1 VSLLVLWDVDHTLLD
16 AGGAG
21 IQLIRRAF
29 TEMFGRDFPHTPAL
43 AGRTDRA
50 IQLEVLA
57 RSGVADP
64 RAELPA
70 FQELVAGLAPQL
82 GGLVRE
88 NGRALPGAADALT
101 ALAALA
107 GGRGGLDHS
116 WPGRGGPDHGGPLVQ
131 SVLTGNMQATAAAK
145 LAAVDLDR
153 FLDLRVGAYGDA
165 HEIRADLVPLARARA
180 AAAYGGDFAGR
191 ATVLIGDTPLD
202 IEAAQLAGARSIAVA
217 TGGFSAAELAAAGAD
232 TVLPD
237 LTDTARVLAAITA
250 ERRDTLPS
258 GDV

>member
-1 VSLLVLWDVDHTLLD
+1 MLWDVDHTLLD

-50 IQLEVLA
+50 IQLEVLT
-57 RSGVADP
+57 RSGVPDP
-64 RAELPA
+64 QAELPA
-70 FQELVAGLAPQL
+70 FQRLVAGLAPQL

-88 NGRALPGAADALT
+88 SGRALPGATEALV
-101 ALAALA
+101 AVAALA
-107 GGRGGLDHS
+107 DGHGALDH
-116 WPGRGGPDHGGPLVQ
+116 RGPDHSGPENSGPENSGPLVQ

-145 LAAVDLDR
+145 LAALDLDR

-180 AAAYGGDFAGR
+180 AAAYGGDFTGQ

-202 IEAAQLAGARSIAVA
+202 IEAARLSGARSVGVA
-217 TGGFSAAELAAAGAD
+217 TGGFSAAELAAAGAGA
-232 TVLPD
+232 VLPD
-237 LTDTARVLAAITA
+237 LADTERVLGTIVPGS
-250 ERRDTLPS
+250 RR
-258 GDV
+258 

>member
-1 VSLLVLWDVDHTLLD
+1 MLWDVDHTLLD

-43 AGRTDRA
+43 GGRTDRA
-50 IQLEVLA
+50 IQLEVLTLA
-57 RSGVADP
+57 GVPDP
-64 RAELPA
+64 RGQLPV
-70 FQELVAGLAPQL
+70 FQRLVAGLAPQL
-82 GGLVRE
+82 GALVRE
-88 NGRALPGAADALT
+88 SGRALPGATA

-107 GGRGGLDHS
+107 ALADGH
-116 WPGRGGPDHGGPLVQ
+116 GPDRDRDGLLVQ
-131 SVLTGNMQATAAAK
+131 SVLTGNMEVTGAAK
-145 LAAVDLDR
+145 LTALDLDR
-153 FLDLRVGAYGDA
+153 YLDLGVGAYGDD

-202 IEAAQLAGARSIAVA
+202 IEAAQLSGARSVGVA

-232 TVLPD
+232 AVLPD
-237 LTDTARVLAAITA
+237 LADTARVLAAIGSG
-250 ERRDTLPS
+250 TLPS
-258 GDV
+258 GDT

>member
-1 VSLLVLWDVDHTLLD
+1 MLWDVDHTLLD

-50 IQLEVLA
+50 IQLEVLT
-57 RSGVADP
+57 RSGVP
-64 RAELPA
+64 EPQAELPA
-70 FQELVAGLAPQL
+70 FQRLVVGLAPQL

-88 NGRALPGAADALT
+88 SGRALPGATEALT
-101 ALAALA
+101 AVAALA
-107 GGRGGLDHS
+107 D
-116 WPGRGGPDHGGPLVQ
+116 GRGGPDHRGPNYRGPLVQ

-145 LAAVDLDR
+145 LAALDLDQ

-217 TGGFSAAELAAAGAD
+217 SGGFSAAELAAAGAD
-232 TVLPD
+232 TVLPS
-237 LTDTARVLAAITA
+237 LADTAQVLAAIVPQ
-250 ERRDTLPS
+250 R
-258 GDV
+258 

>member
-1 VSLLVLWDVDHTLLD
+1 MSLLVLWDVDHTLLD

-50 IQLEVLA
+50 IQLEVLT
-57 RSGVADP
+57 RSGVAEP
-64 RAELPA
+64 QAELPA
-70 FQELVAGLAPQL
+70 FQQLVAGLAPQL

-88 NGRALPGAADALT
+88 SGRALPGAIEALT
-101 ALAALA
+101 AVAALA
-107 GGRGGLDHS
+107 DGRGGPDHG
-116 WPGRGGPDHGGPLVQ
+116 WPDHGGPLVQ

-145 LAAVDLDR
+145 LAALDLDR

-202 IEAAQLAGARSIAVA
+202 VEAARLAGARAIAVA

-232 TVLPD
+232 AVLPD
-237 LTDTARVLAAITA
+237 LTGTARVLAAITA

>member
-1 VSLLVLWDVDHTLLD
+1 MLWDVDHTLLD

-29 TEMFGRDFPHTPAL
+29 SEMFGRDFPHTPAL

-50 IQLEVLA
+50 IQLEVLT
-57 RSGVADP
+57 RSGVAEP
-64 RAELPA
+64 QAELPA
-70 FQELVAGLAPQL
+70 FQRLVVGLAPQL

-88 NGRALPGAADALT
+88 SGRALPGATEALT
-101 ALAALA
+101 AVAALA
-107 GGRGGLDHS
+107 DGHGGPD
-116 WPGRGGPDHGGPLVQ
+116 RGGPDHGGPLVQ
-131 SVLTGNMQATAAAK
+131 SVLTGNMQATAVAK
-145 LAAVDLDR
+145 LAALDLDR

-202 IEAAQLAGARSIAVA
+202 IEAAQLAGARSIGVA
-217 TGGFSAAELAAAGAD
+217 TGGFSPAELAAAGAGA
-232 TVLPD
+232 VLPD
-237 LTDTARVLAAITA
+237 LTDTERVLGTIVPGS
-250 ERRDTLPS
+250 RC
-258 GDV
+258 

>member
-1 VSLLVLWDVDHTLLD
+1 MLWDVDHTLLD

-50 IQLEVLA
+50 IQLEVLT
-57 RSGVADP
+57 RSGVP
-64 RAELPA
+64 EPQAELPA
-70 FQELVAGLAPQL
+70 FQRLVVGLAPQL

-88 NGRALPGAADALT
+88 SGRALPGATEALT
-101 ALAALA
+101 AVAALA
-107 GGRGGLDHS
+107 D
-116 WPGRGGPDHGGPLVQ
+116 GRGGPDHRGPTYRGPLVQ

-145 LAAVDLDR
+145 LAALDLDQ

-237 LTDTARVLAAITA
+237 LADTARVLAAITA
-250 ERRDTLPS
+250 ERRDTLLS

>member
-1 VSLLVLWDVDHTLLD
+1 MLWDVDHTLLD
-16 AGGAG
+16 AGGGG

-50 IQLEVLA
+50 IQLEVLT
-57 RSGVADP
+57 RSGVP
-64 RAELPA
+64 EPQAELPA
-70 FQELVAGLAPQL
+70 FQRLVVGLAPQL

-88 NGRALPGAADALT
+88 SGRALPGATEALT
-101 ALAALA
+101 AVAALA
-107 GGRGGLDHS
+107 D
-116 WPGRGGPDHGGPLVQ
+116 GRGGPDHRGPNYRGPLVQ
-131 SVLTGNMQATAAAK
+131 SVLTGNMQATAVAK
-145 LAAVDLDR
+145 LAALDLDQ

-237 LTDTARVLAAITA
+237 LADTARVLAAITA

>member
-1 VSLLVLWDVDHTLLD
+1 
-16 AGGAG
+16 
-21 IQLIRRAF
+21 
-29 TEMFGRDFPHTPAL
+29 M
-43 AGRTDRA
+43 
-50 IQLEVLA
+50 
-57 RSGVADP
+57 
-64 RAELPA
+64 
-70 FQELVAGLAPQL
+70 AGLAPQL

-88 NGRALPGAADALT
+88 SGRALPGATEAL
-101 ALAALA
+101 AAVAALA
-107 GGRGGLDHS
+107 GGRGGPDHRR
-116 WPGRGGPDHGGPLVQ
+116 PDHGGPDHGEPLVQ

-145 LAAVDLDR
+145 LAALDLDR

-217 TGGFSAAELAAAGAD
+217 TGGSSAAELAAAGAD

-250 ERRDTLPS
+250 ERRGTLPS

>member
-1 VSLLVLWDVDHTLLD
+1 MLWDVDHTLLD

-50 IQLEVLA
+50 IQLEVLTH
-57 RSGVADP
+57 SGVADP
-64 RAELPA
+64 QAELPA
-70 FQELVAGLAPQL
+70 FQRLVEGLAPQL

-88 NGRALPGAADALT
+88 SGRALPGATEALT
-101 ALAALA
+101 AVAALA
-107 GGRGGLDHS
+107 ARPDGRGGADH
-116 WPGRGGPDHGGPLVQ
+116 RGPDHWGPNHRGPLVQ

-145 LAAVDLDR
+145 LAALDLDR

-217 TGGFSAAELAAAGAD
+217 SGGFSAAELAAAGAGA
-232 TVLPD
+232 VLPD
-237 LTDTARVLAAITA
+237 LTDTERVLGTIV
-250 ERRDTLPS
+250 PS
-258 GDV
+258 GGR

>member
-1 VSLLVLWDVDHTLLD
+1 MLWDVDHTLLD

-50 IQLEVLA
+50 IQLEVLT
-57 RSGVADP
+57 RSGVAEP
-64 RAELPA
+64 QAELPA
-70 FQELVAGLAPQL
+70 FQQLVAGLAPQL
-82 GGLVRE
+82 GGLVRAS
-88 NGRALPGAADALT
+88 GRALPGAIEALT
-101 ALAALA
+101 AVAALA
-107 GGRGGLDHS
+107 GGRGRPDH
-116 WPGRGGPDHGGPLVQ
+116 GGPDHGGPLVQ
-131 SVLTGNMQATAAAK
+131 SVLTGNMAATAAAK
-145 LAAVDLDR
+145 LAALDLDR

-217 TGGFSAAELAAAGAD
+217 TGGFSAAELAAAGAG

-250 ERRDTLPS
+250 ERQDTLPS

>member
-1 VSLLVLWDVDHTLLD
+1 MLVLWDVDHTLLD

-50 IQLEVLA
+50 IQLEVLTL
-57 RSGVADP
+57 SGVPDP
-64 RAELPA
+64 HAQLPA
-70 FQELVAGLAPQL
+70 FQRLVAGLAPQL

-88 NGRALPGAADALT
+88 SGRALPGASQALT
-101 ALAALA
+101 ALAMLA
-107 GGRGGLDHS
+107 DASGRADGDGA
-116 WPGRGGPDHGGPLVQ
+116 GPAGPLVQ
-131 SVLTGNMQATAAAK
+131 SVLTGNMRATARAK
-145 LAAVDLDR
+145 LAALNLDR
-153 FLDLRVGAYGDA
+153 YLDLGVGAYGDA

-180 AAAYGGDFAGR
+180 ASAYGGDFAGQ

-202 IEAAQLAGARSIAVA
+202 VEAARLTGARSVGVA
-217 TGGFSAAELAAAGAD
+217 TGGFSLAELSAAGAD
-232 TVLPD
+232 AVLPD
-237 LTDTARVLAAITA
+237 LADTARVLAAIVPGLA
-250 ERRDTLPS
+250 SLPS

>member
-1 VSLLVLWDVDHTLLD
+1 MLWDVDHTLLD

-50 IQLEVLA
+50 IQLEVLT
-57 RSGVADP
+57 RSGVAEP
-64 RAELPA
+64 LAGLPA
-70 FQELVAGLAPQL
+70 FQQLVAGLAPQL

-88 NGRALPGAADALT
+88 SGRALPGATEALT
-101 ALAALA
+101 AVAALA
-107 GGRGGLDHS
+107 DG
-116 WPGRGGPDHGGPLVQ
+116 GGPDHSGPNYTGPLVQ

-145 LAAVDLDR
+145 LAALDLDR

-217 TGGFSAAELAAAGAD
+217 TGGFGAAELAAAGAG

>member
-29 TEMFGRDFPHTPAL
+29 SEMFGRDFPPTPAL

-50 IQLEVLA
+50 IQLEVLT
-57 RSGVADP
+57 RSGVPDP
-64 RAELPA
+64 QAELPA
-70 FQELVAGLAPQL
+70 FQRLVVGLAPQL

-88 NGRALPGAADALT
+88 SGRALPGATEALT
-101 ALAALA
+101 AVAALA
-107 GGRGGLDHS
+107 D
-116 WPGRGGPDHGGPLVQ
+116 GRGGPDHRGPNYRGPLVQ
-131 SVLTGNMQATAAAK
+131 SVLTGNMQATAVAK
-145 LAAVDLDR
+145 LAALDLDR

-202 IEAAQLAGARSIAVA
+202 IEAAQLAGARSIGVA
-217 TGGFSAAELAAAGAD
+217 TGGFSPAELAAAGAD

-237 LTDTARVLAAITA
+237 LTDTARVLAAIVPSPA
-250 ERRDTLPS
+250 GTLPS

>member
-1 VSLLVLWDVDHTLLD
+1 MLWDVDHTLLD

-50 IQLEVLA
+50 IQLEVLT
-57 RSGVADP
+57 RSGVP
-64 RAELPA
+64 EPQAELPA
-70 FQELVAGLAPQL
+70 FQRLVVGLAPQL

-88 NGRALPGAADALT
+88 SGRALPGATEALT
-101 ALAALA
+101 AVAALA
-107 GGRGGLDHS
+107 D
-116 WPGRGGPDHGGPLVQ
+116 GRGGPDHRGSDHSGPNYSGPLVQ

-145 LAAVDLDR
+145 LAALGLDQ

-237 LTDTARVLAAITA
+237 LADTARVLAAITA

>member
-50 IQLEVLA
+50 IQLEVLTL
-57 RSGVADP
+57 SGVPDP
-64 RAELPA
+64 HAQLPA
-70 FQELVAGLAPQL
+70 FQQLVAGLAPQL

-88 NGRALPGAADALT
+88 SGRALPGAIEALT
-101 ALAALA
+101 AVAALA
-107 GGRGGLDHS
+107 GDHGGPDH
-116 WPGRGGPDHGGPLVQ
+116 GGPDHGGPLVQ

-145 LAAVDLDR
+145 LAALGLDR

-165 HEIRADLVPLARARA
+165 HEIRADLVPLARGRA
-180 AAAYGGDFAGR
+180 ATAYGGDFAGQ

-202 IEAAQLAGARSIAVA
+202 IEAARLAGARSVGVA
-217 TGGFSAAELAAAGAD
+217 TGGFSPAELSAAGAGA
-232 TVLPD
+232 VLPD
-237 LTDTARVLAAITA
+237 LTDTEHVLGAIVS
-250 ERRDTLPS
+250 S
-258 GDV
+258 GRG

>member
-1 VSLLVLWDVDHTLLD
+1 MLWDVDHTLLD
-16 AGGAG
+16 AGGGG

-50 IQLEVLA
+50 IQLEVLT
-57 RSGVADP
+57 RSGVP
-64 RAELPA
+64 EPQAELPA
-70 FQELVAGLAPQL
+70 FQRLVVGLAPQL

-88 NGRALPGAADALT
+88 SGRALPGATEALT
-101 ALAALA
+101 AVAALA
-107 GGRGGLDHS
+107 D
-116 WPGRGGPDHGGPLVQ
+116 GRGGPDHRGPTYRGPLVQ

-145 LAAVDLDR
+145 LAALDLDQ

-237 LTDTARVLAAITA
+237 LADTARVLAAITA

>member
-1 VSLLVLWDVDHTLLD
+1 
-16 AGGAG
+16 
-21 IQLIRRAF
+21 
-29 TEMFGRDFPHTPAL
+29 M
-43 AGRTDRA
+43 
-50 IQLEVLA
+50 
-57 RSGVADP
+57 
-64 RAELPA
+64 
-70 FQELVAGLAPQL
+70 
-82 GGLVRE
+82 
-88 NGRALPGAADALT
+88 
-101 ALAALA
+101 
-107 GGRGGLDHS
+107 
-116 WPGRGGPDHGGPLVQ
+116 Q

-145 LAAVDLDR
+145 LAALDLDQ

-237 LTDTARVLAAITA
+237 LADTARVLAAITA

-258 GDV
+258 GDG

>member
-1 VSLLVLWDVDHTLLD
+1 MNLLVLWDVDHTLLD

-50 IQLEVLA
+50 IQLEVLS
-57 RSGVADP
+57 RSGVPDP
-64 RAELPA
+64 QAELPA
-70 FQELVAGLAPQL
+70 FQRLVVGLAPQL

-88 NGRALPGAADALT
+88 SGRALPGATEALT
-101 ALAALA
+101 AVAALA
-107 GGRGGLDHS
+107 ARPDGRGGADHS
-116 WPGRGGPDHGGPLVQ
+116 GSNDRGPLVQ

-145 LAAVDLDR
+145 LAALDLDR

-202 IEAAQLAGARSIAVA
+202 IEAAQRSGARSIAVA

-237 LTDTARVLAAITA
+237 LADTARVLAAITA
-250 ERRDTLPS
+250 GRRDTLPS

>member
-1 VSLLVLWDVDHTLLD
+1 MSLLVLWDVDHTLLD

-50 IQLEVLA
+50 IQLEVLT
-57 RSGVADP
+57 RSGVAEP
-64 RAELPA
+64 QAELPA
-70 FQELVAGLAPQL
+70 FQQLVAGLAPQL

-88 NGRALPGAADALT
+88 SGRALPGAIEALT
-101 ALAALA
+101 AVAALA
-107 GGRGGLDHS
+107 DGH
-116 WPGRGGPDHGGPLVQ
+116 GGPGPGSADHGGPLVQ

-145 LAAVDLDR
+145 LAALDLDR

-165 HEIRADLVPLARARA
+165 HEIRADLVPVARARA
-180 AAAYGGDFAGR
+180 AAAYGGDFAGP

-217 TGGFSAAELAAAGAD
+217 TGGFSAAELTAAGAG

>member
-1 VSLLVLWDVDHTLLD
+1 MLWDVDHTLLD

-50 IQLEVLA
+50 IQLEVLT
-57 RSGVADP
+57 RSGVP
-64 RAELPA
+64 EPQAELPA
-70 FQELVAGLAPQL
+70 FQRLVVGLAPQL

-88 NGRALPGAADALT
+88 SGRALPGATEALT
-101 ALAALA
+101 AVAALA
-107 GGRGGLDHS
+107 D
-116 WPGRGGPDHGGPLVQ
+116 GRGGPDHRGPNYRGPLVQ
-131 SVLTGNMQATAAAK
+131 SVLTGNMQATAVAK
-145 LAAVDLDR
+145 LAALDLDQ

-237 LTDTARVLAAITA
+237 LADTARVLAAITA

>member
-1 VSLLVLWDVDHTLLD
+1 MSLLVLWDVDHTLLD

-50 IQLEVLA
+50 IQLEVLT
-57 RSGVADP
+57 RSGVAEP
-64 RAELPA
+64 QAELPA
-70 FQELVAGLAPQL
+70 FQQLVAGLAPQL

-88 NGRALPGAADALT
+88 SGRALPGAIEALT
-101 ALAALA
+101 AVAALA
-107 GGRGGLDHS
+107 DGRGGPDHG
-116 WPGRGGPDHGGPLVQ
+116 WPDHGGPLVQ

-145 LAAVDLDR
+145 LAALDLDR

-217 TGGFSAAELAAAGAD
+217 TGGFSTAELAAAGAD
-232 TVLPD
+232 AVLPD

-250 ERRDTLPS
+250 ERRDSLPS

>member
-1 VSLLVLWDVDHTLLD
+1 MLWDVDHTLLD

-50 IQLEVLA
+50 IQLEVLTC
-57 RSGVADP
+57 SGVPDP
-64 RAELPA
+64 QAELPA
-70 FQELVAGLAPQL
+70 FQRLVAGLAPQL

-88 NGRALPGAADALT
+88 SGRALPGATEALT

-107 GGRGGLDHS
+107 D
-116 WPGRGGPDHGGPLVQ
+116 GRGGPDHRGPDDSGPNYSGPLVQ

-145 LAAVDLDR
+145 LAALDLDQYPGPAGR
-153 FLDLRVGAYGDA
+153 RVRRRARDPGRPGPAGPGPGGRGLRRRLRGPG
-165 HEIRADLVPLARARA
+165 HRADRRYPAGHR
-180 AAAYGGDFAGR
+180 GGPAGR
-191 ATVLIGDTPLD
+191 RPVHRRGH
-202 IEAAQLAGARSIAVA
+202 R
-217 TGGFSAAELAAAGAD
+217 GFSAAELAAAGAD
-232 TVLPD
+232 AVLPD
-237 LTDTARVLAAITA
+237 LADTARVLAAIAA

>member
-1 VSLLVLWDVDHTLLD
+1 MLWDVDHTLLD

-50 IQLEVLA
+50 IQLEVLT
-57 RSGVADP
+57 RSGVP
-64 RAELPA
+64 EPQAELPA
-70 FQELVAGLAPQL
+70 FQRLVVGLAPQL

-88 NGRALPGAADALT
+88 SGRALPGATEALT
-101 ALAALA
+101 AVAALA
-107 GGRGGLDHS
+107 D
-116 WPGRGGPDHGGPLVQ
+116 GRGGPDHRGPNYRGPLVQ

-145 LAAVDLDR
+145 LAALDLDQ

-237 LTDTARVLAAITA
+237 LADTARVLAAITA

>member
-1 VSLLVLWDVDHTLLD
+1 MLWDVDHTLLD

-43 AGRTDRA
+43 GGRTDRA
-50 IQLEVLA
+50 IQLEVLT
-57 RSGVADP
+57 RSGVP
-64 RAELPA
+64 EPQAELPA
-70 FQELVAGLAPQL
+70 FQRLVVGLAPQL

-88 NGRALPGAADALT
+88 SGRALPGATEALT
-101 ALAALA
+101 AVAAL
-107 GGRGGLDHS
+107 G
-116 WPGRGGPDHGGPLVQ
+116 GGPDHSGPDHRGPNYSGPLVQ

-145 LAAVDLDR
+145 LAALDLDQ

-165 HEIRADLVPLARARA
+165 HEIRADLVPVARARA

-202 IEAAQLAGARSIAVA
+202 IEAAQVAGARSIAVA

-237 LTDTARVLAAITA
+237 LADTARVLAAITA

>member
-29 TEMFGRDFPHTPAL
+29 TEMFGRDFPHTLAL

-50 IQLEVLA
+50 IQLEVLT
-57 RSGVADP
+57 RSGVPDP
-64 RAELPA
+64 QGELPA
-70 FQELVAGLAPQL
+70 FQRLVEGLAPQL

-88 NGRALPGAADALT
+88 SGRALPGATEALT
-101 ALAALA
+101 AVAALA
-107 GGRGGLDHS
+107 ARPDGRGRPDHS
-116 WPGRGGPDHGGPLVQ
+116 GPDHRGPLLQ

-145 LAAVDLDR
+145 LAALDLDR

-217 TGGFSAAELAAAGAD
+217 SGGFSAAELAAAGAD
-232 TVLPD
+232 TVLPS
-237 LTDTARVLAAITA
+237 LADTAQVLAAIVPQ
-250 ERRDTLPS
+250 R
-258 GDV
+258 